1 MCSVSHN
8 RESYKTAEPIKMPF
22 GVWTWGPKNYVF
34 GGARIPHP
42 PGKWAFLVGEKH
54 WEYLTCNSYSHPYSE
69 GGSSDVAFCSHY
81 CSYLFSVLLDMLIVS
96 VSNLQMRQSRC
107 IRNVCRNLLVSD
119 TNFSNFWSR
128 YTVQHGMNQN
138 WFKILVNIN
147 SHTCFSHVK

>member
-1 MCSVSHN
+1 MI
-8 RESYKTAEPIKMPF
+8 PIKYDDDDGDRCRVCVLLVTTVSRTKQLNQSRCHLECELEGQRTMF
-22 GVWTWGPKNYVF
+22 LVGP
-34 GGARIPHP
+34 GSPTP

-138 WFKILVNIN
+138 
-147 SHTCFSHVK
+147 